1 MESRQ
6 ILPGILFCLSETLW
20 DAFSSFPYPLPHTSP
35 SLNGAQVI

>member
-20 DAFSSFPYPLPHTSP
+20 DAFSSFPYPYTSP
-35 SLNGAQVI
+35 SLNGGQVI